1 MHVYSTGGHDF
12 LETLVTYSDCL
23 CVVSVTWN
31 GAILTGPT
39 LIYHDELILDGTNP
53 TPFDIGNVDRP
64 GALVCR
70 SETRVRAA
78 WRATNGSFFSDTT
91 SHSGTI
97 RQIRTDIA
105 TVPSLSRL
113 SRGTTD
119 VETDPDFN
127 GLFTC
132 RVNVDGDL
140 ADVLANFVH
149 VGIYARGEGEKN
161 KQQQHGTNNNN
172 NNNHNNNNNSTPP
185 FLPQA
190 RMHSRGKVIGLG
202 TYMHICILLCALR
215 VYYVHINGI

>member
-1 MHVYSTGGHDF
+1 MLAVYCFIHA
-12 LETLVTYSDCL
+12 
-23 CVVSVTWN
+23 VSVTWN
-31 GAILTGPT
+31 GATLTGPT

-78 WRATNGSFFSDTT
+78 WRTTDGVYFFGTPDLT
-91 SHSGTI
+91 GTI
-97 RQIRTDIA
+97 QQTRTDSS

-119 VETDPDFN
+119 VETDSKWN

-132 RVNVDGDL
+132 RVNYLAGDL

-149 VGIYARGEGEKN
+149 VGIYVRGGGEK
-161 KQQQHGTNNNN
+161 
-172 NNNHNNNNNSTPP
+172 
-185 FLPQA
+185 
-190 RMHSRGKVIGLG
+190 V
-202 TYMHICILLCALR
+202 
-215 VYYVHINGI
+215 